1 VPRGKE
7 QAKNYL
13 FRLEYLALLNIMPSF
28 SLTILFLHD
37 FRLEHNIQWLSQ
49 ILPIL
54 RQLVRFSPSHLLF
67 ILSSA
72 FISHWPIAEEA
83 LTNQAMGSSAP
94 TQDLAPASPRAQ
106 LASPQLEFQCHQIIQ
121 LPLNQLYKNSLPSLK
136 NLLLLL
142 GKPEMM

>member
-1 VPRGKE
+1 VAVTNPADTASAGKI
-7 QAKNYL
+7 
-13 FRLEYLALLNIMPSF
+13 F
-28 SLTILFLHD
+28 TI
-37 FRLEHNIQWLSQ
+37 
-49 ILPIL
+49 
-54 RQLVRFSPSHLLF
+54 SPSIHF
-67 ILSSA
+67 SSA
-72 FISHWPIAEEA
+72 FISYWPIAEEIM
-83 LTNQAMGSSAP
+83 TDQVVGSSAP